1 VRARVRTARGATAAV
16 KVREAAE
23 ADMLATRLEGE
34 RVCGKVPVLG
44 NGLQKSVTHRF
55 SGASLTATS
64 HGSRIR
70 LLLEVITHPLRLR
83 RTLRAAPPG
92 PPRSRR
98 ASR

>member
-44 NGLQKSVTHRF
+44 NGSQQSVTDSQVPVSRLR
-55 SGASLTATS
+55 LTAD
-64 HGSRIR
+64 GSR
-70 LLLEVITHPLRLR
+70 L
-83 RTLRAAPPG
+83 
-92 PPRSRR
+92 
-98 ASR
+98 